1 MIMLERENI
10 DYLKEIIRYIT
21 GIFLSEL
28 ENIQV
33 ENIDYIIN
41 HKSSKKIQSDIIISV
56 GNRIFDMMLRD
67 FSFS

>member
-1 MIMLERENI
+1 MIMLDYENI
-10 DYLKEIIRYIT
+10 DYLKEIICYIT
-21 GIFLSEL
+21 VFFSEL